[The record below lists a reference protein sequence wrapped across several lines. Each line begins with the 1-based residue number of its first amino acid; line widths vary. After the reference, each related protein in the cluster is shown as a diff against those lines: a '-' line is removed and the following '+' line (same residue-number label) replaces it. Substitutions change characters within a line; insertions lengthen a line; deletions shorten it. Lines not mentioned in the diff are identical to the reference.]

1 MKLSI
6 MTFEG
11 VSFGRVTRCN
21 CECEEFSQSIIIR
34 RRSSSLSSSMDDESA
49 GRKEGRKE
57 EV

>member
-21 CECEEFSQSIIIR
+21 YECEEFSQSIIIR
-34 RRSSSLSSSMDDESA
+34 RRSSSLSSRWMTKA
-49 GRKEGRKE
+49 REGSEE